1 MKRII
6 CLIMAL
12 ALTLSLTACGGSG
25 NGGNGGSGSDGKT
38 IDATGSKW
46 VEGLKVPELENK
58 KVSWL
63 LNAGYEDHEQYDLE
77 DAPDAFYQTWNAWE
91 ATYGEKVDVQVV
103 QWDNF
108 TTHLT
113 TSAASGEM
121 PDIVY
126 GGTTWFPSWPALGLV
141 QPIDDYLDLSDE
153 KWNMEIMDQLKWDG
167 KHYVAY
173 AQVPEYFYICYNKT
187 KFDLLGETTPLE
199 HWKNG
204 TWNWTQFAN
213 TAKAMTDTKS
223 NEYGY
228 TGWNLSFNKCIYSLV
243 DIAEDG
249 TLKSLVATQKV
260 KNWFSAIYDLYHAG
274 VARNDNDRANF
285 LTTFPSGKDAM
296 IHISQ
301 EEYIRMRKML
311 EITGGD
317 EFGIAPSPIF
327 DPNEETASKMST
339 NIYGFSISSQSK
351 NPKGAAALIDLY
363 YNVHNK
369 IEDSFGDLG
378 QFGKYLTDEE
388 KEAVREANKTVP
400 ELNFIQG
407 FGDAQPLWNEYCN
420 DTIYSSTKEG
430 SVSSLLDSFDSVL
443 NAELKEFSG
452 TIK

>member
-6 CLIMAL
+6 CVIMSLI
-12 ALTLSLTACGGSG
+12 LTLALTACGGSG
-25 NGGNGGSGSDGKT
+25 GKSGGSKGGDE
-38 IDATGSKW
+38 IAVTGSKW
-46 VEGLKVPELENK
+46 AEGLTVPELENK

-63 LNAGYEDHEQYDLE
+63 LNAGYDDHKQYDME
-77 DAPDAFYQTWNAWE
+77 DAPDAFYQTWQAWE
-91 ATYGEKVDVQVV
+91 DTFGEKVDVQVV
-103 QWDNF
+103 TWDNF

-141 QPIDDYLDLSDE
+141 QPIDEYLDLSDK
-153 KWNMEIMDQLKWDG
+153 KWNMDIMDQLKWDG

-173 AQVPEYFYICYNKT
+173 AQVPEYFYICYNKS
-187 KFDLLGETTPLE
+187 KFDLAGETTPLE

-204 TWNWTQFAN
+204 KWNWTQFTK
-213 TAKAMTDTKS
+213 TAKNMTDASS

-228 TGWNLSFNKCIYSLV
+228 TGWNLSFNKCIYSIV
-243 DIAEDG
+243 DIADDG
-249 TLKSLVATQKV
+249 GLKSLVATPKI
-260 KNWFSAIYDLYHAG
+260 KRWFTEIYNFYHSG
-274 VARNDNDRANF
+274 SARNDNEKSNF
-285 LTTFPSGKDAM
+285 LTTFPAGKDAM

-301 EEYIRMRKML
+301 EEYIRMQKML
-311 EITGGD
+311 SITGGD
-317 EFGIAPSPIF
+317 EFGIAPAPVF
-327 DPNEETASKMST
+327 DPNEETAPKMST

-351 NPKGAAALIDLY
+351 NPKGAAALINLY
-363 YNVHNK
+363 YDVHNK
-369 IEDSFGDLG
+369 IENSFGELG

-388 KEAVREANKTVP
+388 KEAVKEANKTTP
-400 ELNFIQG
+400 ELNFALG
-407 FGDAQPLWNEYCN
+407 FGDAQDLWNYYCA
-420 DTIYSSTKEG
+420 DTIYSTTKEG

>member
-1 MKRII
+1 MKKII
-6 CLIMAL
+6 CLV
-12 ALTLSLTACGGSG
+12 LTFVMVAALTACGG
-25 NGGNGGSGSDGKT
+25 NGGNGGSSKGEGVAVK
-38 IDATGSKW
+38 GSKW
-46 VEGLKVPELENK
+46 AEGLTVPELESK
-58 KVSWL
+58 EVSWL

-77 DAPDAFYQTWNAWE
+77 EAPDAFYQTWKAWE
-91 ATYGEKVDVQVV
+91 ETFGVKVNVEKVA
-103 QWDNF
+103 WDNF

-141 QPIDDYLDLSDE
+141 QPIDDYFDFSEE

-173 AQVPEYFYICYNKT
+173 AQVPENFYICYNKT
-187 KFDLLGETTPLE
+187 KFELADETTPLE

-204 TWNWTQFAN
+204 TWNWTQFAK
-213 TAKAMTDTKS
+213 TAKNMTDASS

-228 TGWNLSFNKCIYSLV
+228 TGWNLSFNKCIYSIV

-249 TLKSLVATQKV
+249 ALKSLVATPKI
-260 KNWFSAIYDLYHAG
+260 KRWFTEIYNLYHAG
-274 VARNDNDRANF
+274 SARNDNDRANY
-285 LTTFPSGKDAM
+285 LTTFPAGKDAM

-317 EFGIAPSPIF
+317 EFGIAPAPIF
-327 DPNEETASKMST
+327 DPNEETVSKMST
-339 NIYGFSISSQSK
+339 NIYGFSISAQAK

-363 YNVHNK
+363 YNVHNN
-369 IEDSFGDLG
+369 IENSFGDLG

-388 KEAVREANKTVP
+388 KESVREANKTTP
-400 ELNFIQG
+400 ELNFVQG
-407 FGDAQPLWNEYCN
+407 FGDAQQLWNLYCN
-420 DTIYSSTKEG
+420 DTIFSSTKEG

>member
-6 CLIMAL
+6 CAIMSLVMVFSL
-12 ALTLSLTACGGSG
+12 AACGGSG
-25 NGGNGGSGSDGKT
+25 NSGDSGKKGGDE
-38 IDATGSKW
+38 IAVTGSKW
-46 VEGLKVPELENK
+46 AEGLTVKNLENK

-63 LNAGYEDHEQYDLE
+63 LNAGYDEHKELDLE

-103 QWDNF
+103 TWDNF

-113 TSAASGEM
+113 TSAASGDM

-187 KFDLLGETTPLE
+187 KFDLAGETTPLE

-204 TWNWTQFAN
+204 NWNWTQFAK
-213 TAKAMTDTKS
+213 TAKNMTDASS

-228 TGWNLSFNKCIYSLV
+228 TGWNLSFNKCVYSLV
-243 DIAEDG
+243 DIKEDG
-249 TLKSLVATQKV
+249 ALKSLVSTPKI
-260 KNWFSAIYDLYHAG
+260 KRWFTEIYNLYHSGA
-274 VARNDNDRANF
+274 ARNDNEKSNF
-285 LTTFPSGKDAM
+285 LTTFPAGKDAM

-301 EEYIRMRKML
+301 EEYIRMQKML
-311 EITGGD
+311 SVTGGD
-317 EFGIAPSPIF
+317 EFGIAPAPVF
-327 DPNEETASKMST
+327 DPNEETEPKMST
-339 NIYGFSISSQSK
+339 NIYGFSISSQAK
-351 NPKGAAALIDLY
+351 NPEGAATLIDLY
-363 YNVHNK
+363 YNVHNN
-369 IEDSFGDLG
+369 IEKSFGDLG

-388 KEAVREANKTVP
+388 KEAVTEANKVVP
-400 ELNFIQG
+400 ELNFALG
-407 FGDAQPLWNEYCN
+407 FGDAQDLWNYYCA
-420 DTIYSSTKEG
+420 DTIYSTTKEG